1 MDNKKRRLLIVS
13 GIQYGYLVDY
23 LHHACNM
30 SGRFDITYLCMDE
43 GNERIPAKGF
53 RVVYVTK
60 RSRINRRLDMR
71 GALRNLLRS
80 GQRFDLVLTD
90 FNLSATLLFPLLR
103 KLAKA
108 FVFDIRTLDVS
119 PSPWRRRIKNYLLRL
134 TALRAPYVT
143 AISRPVARALRLPDS
158 RVPIVPL
165 GFNNSFAD
173 LPPKTFDTL
182 RLLYIGTFNSR
193 HIDQTVRGLALFL
206 HRHSEWRSRLRY
218 DIVGA
223 GPGEDKIKE
232 ALLSEG
238 LDDIVTLHGYVP
250 NDRAAS
256 FFDAANVG
264 VSYVPCGPAFDLQ
277 PPTKTYEYLAAGMP
291 VIATSTRANTEIM
304 NPGCGEMCDSTPED
318 FAEALG
324 RLAQRLGQF
333 DSEAIRGSVSG
344 LDWRSVSDSLADILS
359 KIPSSFR

>member
-1 MDNKKRRLLIVS
+1 MDNKKKRLLIVS

-43 GNERIPAKGF
+43 GHNRIPAEGF

-71 GALRNLLRS
+71 RALRNLLRS

-119 PSPWRRRIKNYLLRL
+119 PSPWRRHIKNYLLRL

-165 GFNNSFAD
+165 GFNNSFAA
-173 LPPKTFDTL
+173 LPPKSFDSL
-182 RLLYIGTFNSR
+182 RLLYIGTFDCR
-193 HIDQTVRGLALFL
+193 RIDQTVRGLALFL
-206 HRHSEWRSRLRY
+206 RRYPEWCGRLCY

-223 GPGEDKIKE
+223 GSGEAEIRNAVRDE
-232 ALLSEG
+232 R
-238 LDDIVTLHGYVP
+238 LDDIVTMHGYVP

-256 FFDAANVG
+256 LFDAANVG

-291 VIATSTRANTEIM
+291 VIATSTRANMEIM
-304 NPGCGEMCDSTPED
+304 NSACGEMCDSTSED

-344 LDWRSVSDSLADILS
+344 LDWRSISDSLADILS
-359 KIPSSFR
+359 KIPSNFR